1 MKTFFQLAIRFVI
14 GGAVGY
20 TFMYVY
26 LNDILILPDLYEFAF
41 PAALLLTAILIG
53 LMIWW
58 SVRYRTL
65 LKVIQQPLTGEAEDE
80 AEGVMYRAYSD
91 NSLATTLMLFICL
104 GLMSLTLLT
113 EQSFWFL
120 SVSLITLLVSFI
132 MSHLT
137 QRQLYIMYPER
148 NLPKTSDPDYAQ
160 RLFDVSDDGEKH
172 VILQGLYKTNISTMS
187 LFLVAIIV
195 LLLYSMVTGNSQL
208 FAIFIV
214 ICIMAFTNIQYIRI
228 VRAKN

>member
-41 PAALLLTAILIG
+41 PTALLLTAILIG

-58 SVRYRTL
+58 SVRYRTIR
-65 LKVIQQPLTGEAEDE
+65 KVIQQPLTGEEEDE

-160 RLFDVSDDGEKH
+160 RLLDVSDDGEKH